1 MERGYLFLH
10 LGVLEYTNARNF
22 AVLRYLSMFPCA
34 KLRVALALDVLSVK
48 VWGLTGRNDH
58 VGYILNI
65 FLPLQVIRHPIFGA
79 LFSSPLH
86 TTQTGNPLTTPAHAL
101 SPSNKAN
108 RTATAPLPS
117 SPASP
122 ECPQRRIQEAIRK
135 SKQPPRL
142 FVTWKTHTRLAA
154 V

>member
-48 VWGLTGRNDH
+48 VRGPTGRNDH

-65 FLPLQVIRHPIFGA
+65 FLPLQVIRRPIFGP

-86 TTQTGNPLTTPAHAL
+86 TTQTGNSLTTPAHTL

-117 SPASP
+117 SASP